1 MSHGWNTCNVGG
13 CNCHYHE
20 AEEVDGGCPKCHLK
34 NIKVVELF
42 PKKSTPIGEVTV
54 EVDPLTYW
62 GLRNQVTSDEFSL
75 YNPYEKQQIVDT
87 VLQMNLELYTLVVK
101 LKERLG
107 E

>member
-1 MSHGWNTCNVGG
+1 MGT
-13 CNCHYHE
+13 
-20 AEEVDGGCPKCHLK
+20 
-34 NIKVVELF
+34 ITELF
-42 PKKSTPIGEVTV
+42 PKKTVGEITV

-62 GLRNQVTSDEFSL
+62 SLRNQIISDEFKS
-75 YNPYEKQQIVDT
+75 YNAYEKQEILDT

>member
-1 MSHGWNTCNVGG
+1 MGT
-13 CNCHYHE
+13 
-20 AEEVDGGCPKCHLK
+20 
-34 NIKVVELF
+34 ITELF
-42 PKKSTPIGEVTV
+42 PKKPTNIGELTV

-62 GLRNQVTSDEFSL
+62 KLRNDVISEEFVK
-75 YNPYEKQQIVDT
+75 YNAYEKQEILDT

>member
-1 MSHGWNTCNVGG
+1 MGT
-13 CNCHYHE
+13 
-20 AEEVDGGCPKCHLK
+20 
-34 NIKVVELF
+34 ITELF
-42 PKKSTPIGEVTV
+42 PKKTVGEITV

-62 GLRNQVTSDEFSL
+62 KLRNDLISDEFVR
-75 YNPYEKQQIVDT
+75 YNAYEKQEILDT